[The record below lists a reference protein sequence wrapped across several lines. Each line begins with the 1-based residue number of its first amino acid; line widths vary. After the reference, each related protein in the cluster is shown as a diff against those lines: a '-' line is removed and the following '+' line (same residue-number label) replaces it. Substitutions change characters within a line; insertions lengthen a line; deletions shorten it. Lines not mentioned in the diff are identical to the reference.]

1 MTEILGVVCARRGS
15 KRLPDKNIR
24 QIGEMSLTERAVC
37 TLSTAGLKDVV
48 VACDFSPDFDLNKY
62 GARHIP
68 RPENISLDDMPLQ
81 ETVKWVYFSLN
92 RQYEYI
98 VYLMPNCPMVDAEA
112 VRKAV
117 NIITGNRCNV
127 VRSYNRQ
134 GLENGLIAVRTR
146 YLLDHFIDVYCGC
159 VICVGDEI
167 HDEQDYVRMKKIM
180 EESDGTVDRKA

>member
-1 MTEILGVVCARRGS
+1 MTNVLGMVCARKGS
-15 KRLPDKNIR
+15 KRLPGKNTRIIDGISLLESTVRTLR
-24 QIGEMSLTERAVC
+24 Q
-37 TLSTAGLKDVV
+37 AGIEDIVV
-48 VACDFSPDFDLNKY
+48 TTDFPLEFDLDKY
-62 GARHIP
+62 GGQHIF
-68 RPENISLDDMPLQ
+68 RTENISLDDMPLQ
-81 ETVKWVYFSLN
+81 ETVKWAYFSLN
-92 RQYEYI
+92 KQYEYI
-98 VYLMPNCPMVDAEA
+98 VCLMPNCPMVDAEA